1 MKPPYITASYA
12 RRSYAPHIAKPTP
25 RVPARIVVPAERH
38 TKGGQGRA
46 DDQVSGD
53 AFCVGAC
60 IFFVA
65 AMVCFYGAWRLLS

>member
-1 MKPPYITASYA
+1 MKSTTVSTAELHAAYHATDVNSDP
-12 RRSYAPHIAKPTP
+12 APT
-25 RVPARIVVPAERH
+25 VQLAEPLV
-38 TKGGQGRA
+38 KGGQSHT

-53 AFCVGAC
+53 AFCVGSC